1 VVDPVDR
8 LVSYLAIGGTALT
21 VVLMTRLIASGL
33 WRRYPWFVGYL
44 FALSIES
51 GALAAIHE
59 RDAKLEPVVWVC
71 TRLVTVFL
79 ELHVVLEIFGR
90 WTFSFPGIG
99 AFGRKML
106 VFVLLIATVVAI
118 LTFPVS
124 WPQGAWDQVLKGAVV
139 VNRGAVIGFAIFL
152 TLTLGFF
159 WKFGGPVA
167 PNLRRHTWAMTAYVT
182 ATAVSY
188 FAISSFE
195 RDQAAKWGNTLLPG
209 VTLAALV
216 FWIFA
221 MNPTGEEQPDVRVDD
236 AEWEEAEEMNRH
248 MQKLADAITL
258 SPRGGKKG

>member
-8 LVSYLAIGGTALT
+8 LVGYLAVGGTVLT
-21 VVLMTRLIASGL
+21 VALMVRLTAIGL

-44 FALSIES
+44 LALSLES
-51 GALAAIHE
+51 GLLGAIHGG
-59 RDAKLEPVVWVC
+59 DAKLEQGVWVC
-71 TRLVTVFL
+71 TRLVVVFL

-106 VFVLLIATVVAI
+106 VFVLMIATGVAI

-195 RDQAAKWGNTLLPG
+195 MDQAAKWGNMLLPS
-209 VTLAALV
+209 VTLAALL

-221 MNPTGEEQPDVRVDD
+221 MKPTGEEQPAVEVDE

-258 SPRGGKKG
+258 SPRGGKKE